1 MTFFASRVAS
11 TAVGVALVLTATP
24 IPATADV
31 PSPLFALVDAAAQ
44 RLQTADPV
52 AASKWI
58 TGGSISDPAREQQVI
73 DAVTAQAGQHGV
85 DDGYVQRVF
94 RDQISATVGVEYG
107 RFSEWKLDP
116 ASAPTAA
123 PNLSDS
129 RTTIDGLNRTM
140 VDEIAAQWNSLHSPE
155 LRCRSRGR
163 QECRGRRQGPGRA
176 VPTRADVRDRVLL
189 LVNRSMSPR

>member
-1 MTFFASRVAS
+1 MTSLASRVAS

-24 IPATADV
+24 IPAAADV

-58 TGGSISDPAREQQVI
+58 TGGSISDPARERQVI
-73 DAVTAQAGQHGV
+73 DAVTAAATTQKV
-85 DDGYVQRVF
+85 DPCYVERVF
-94 RDQISATVGVEYG
+94 HDQISATVGVEYG

-123 PNLSDS
+123 PNLSES

-140 VDEIAAQWNSLHSPE
+140 VDEIAAQWDSLHSPGCVGDLE
-155 LRCRSRGR
+155 AARNAVVDARGLDPLY
-163 QECRGRRQGPGRA
+163 QRGLMFATG
-176 VPTRADVRDRVLL
+176 
-189 LVNRSMSPR
+189 SYCE

>member
-24 IPATADV
+24 IPATADA
-31 PSPLFALVDAAAQ
+31 PSPLFALIDAAAQ

-52 AASKWI
+52 AASKWT
-58 TGGSISDPAREQQVI
+58 TGGSIEDHAREQQVI
-73 DAVTAQAGQHGV
+73 DAVTARASQHGV

-123 PNLSDS
+123 PNLSES

-140 VDEIAAQWNSLHSPE
+140 VDEIAAQWDSLHSPGCVTDLE
-155 LRCRSRGR
+155 AARSAVVGTRNLDPLYQRGLMFATGSYC
-163 QECRGRRQGPGRA
+163 Q
-176 VPTRADVRDRVLL
+176 
-189 LVNRSMSPR
+189 

>member
-1 MTFFASRVAS
+1 MNFFTSRVAS
-11 TAVGVALVLTATP
+11 AAVGVALVLGATP
-24 IPATADV
+24 IPSTADV

-52 AASKWI
+52 AASKWT
-58 TGGSISDPAREQQVI
+58 TGGPIEDHAREQQVI
-73 DAVTAQAGQHGV
+73 DAVTAQASQHGV

-123 PNLSDS
+123 PNLSES

-140 VDEIAAQWNSLHSPE
+140 VDEIAAQWDSLHSPSCVADLE
-155 LRCRSRGR
+155 AARNAVVGARGLDALY
-163 QECRGRRQGPGRA
+163 QRGLMFATGSYCQ
-176 VPTRADVRDRVLL
+176 
-189 LVNRSMSPR
+189 

>member
-11 TAVGVALVLTATP
+11 TALGVAMVLAAAP

-52 AASKWI
+52 AASKWT
-58 TGGSISDPAREQQVI
+58 TGGPIEDHVREQQVI
-73 DAVTAQAGQHGV
+73 DAVTAQASQHGV

-116 ASAPTAA
+116 ASAPTVA
-123 PNLSDS
+123 PNLSES
-129 RTTIDGLNRTM
+129 RATIDGLNRTM
-140 VDEIAAQWNSLHSPE
+140 VDEIAAQWVSLHSPSCVAD
-155 LRCRSRGR
+155 LDAARSAVVSARGLDALYQRGLMFATGSYCR
-163 QECRGRRQGPGRA
+163 
-176 VPTRADVRDRVLL
+176 
-189 LVNRSMSPR
+189 